1 MSGADEIDG
10 RPFLSR
16 LAPVFRYA
24 DFLKARFARIQSYE
38 ATWWLFAGCIVL
50 GNIGYFAGETSGPLK
65 YLLAYGGAAG
75 CAWAWLFARALFRAE
90 AALTKWPLILLCAT
104 VLIEGSWDPTHGAAA
119 AGETG
124 RLLANAA
131 SFICISMLAL
141 VFVEIFSGY
150 NRQASVAERRFRAIF
165 AGFFGAA
172 LAVMMLWAL
181 NAPEGSLAAQAQ
193 APARIAFGLLAIVGG
208 RLAVEYRRKN
218 PLVAATLSAR
228 RRPRER
234 APDPACADL
243 AGRIRHALEH
253 RQLFAI
259 PKLRISDLSSAL
271 GEPEFK
277 VSQCIT
283 GVMGYRNFNRLVN
296 AYRIEQAKAA
306 LRDKENGE
314 RQILTIALD
323 CGFNSIGPFNRAF
336 KEEAGMTP
344 RQYRAA
350 RS

>member
-1 MSGADEIDG
+1 MSGADEID
-10 RPFLSR
+10 RRRSPHFR
-16 LAPVFRYA
+16 LAPAFRHA
-24 DFLKARFARIQSYE
+24 GSLRAGLARLQSYE
-38 ATWWLFAGCIVL
+38 IVWWLFAGCIVL
-50 GNIGYFAGETSGPLK
+50 GNIAYFAGETSGLLK
-65 YLLAYGGAAG
+65 YALAYGGSAG
-75 CAWAWLFARALFRAE
+75 CAWAWLFTRALFRAE
-90 AALTKWPLILLCAT
+90 AALTKWPLLLLAAT
-104 VLIEGSWDPTHGAAA
+104 MLIEGSWDTTHGLAA

-131 SFICISMLAL
+131 SFVCISMLAL

-150 NRQASVAERRFRAIF
+150 NRQAPLAERRFRAMF

-172 LAVMMLWAL
+172 LAITMLWSL

-193 APARIAFGLLAIVGG
+193 APARIAFGLLAVFGG

-218 PLVAATLSAR
+218 PLTAATLSAR
-228 RRPRER
+228 RRLRER
-234 APDPACADL
+234 APDEACTDL

-253 RQLFAI
+253 QQLFAT
-259 PKLRISDLSSAL
+259 PKLKVLDLSSAL

-283 GVMGYRNFNRLVN
+283 GVMGYQNFNRLVN
-296 AYRIEQAKAA
+296 AYRIEQAKTA
-306 LRDKENGE
+306 LRENRE

-344 RQYRAA
+344 RQYRAE
-350 RS
+350 RR